1 MLSLINSRSKHSAKL
16 LTGVNVFPVNKI
28 AEASS
33 KLPAGVLLTN
43 GCEFH
48 WVTWPLWHDSF
59 TLRRLPEVLLLLSVT
74 TAPQHGQ
81 CFRSSA
87 RHDSKTKSFVSATGD
102 SVSVSVLVSD
112 DEDLWCFSVY
122 SSLLS
127 SSSSQSIRAGSSSF
141 SSLPAFYVA
150 GCTTSILISLEWLL
164 SVYLESVV
172 VWDESCKSMKGSDI
186 VLREYGWSW
195 EMFHKFISRKVFIN
209 LYRCIIGNS
218 FEKGGINLRA

>member
-1 MLSLINSRSKHSAKL
+1 MLSLINSRPKHSAKL

-48 WVTWPLWHDSF
+48 WVAWPLWHDSF

-74 TAPQHGQ
+74 TAPQYGQ

-87 RHDSKTKSFVSATGD
+87 RHDSKTMNFVSATGD
-102 SVSVSVLVSD
+102 LVSVSVSVSD
-112 DEDLWCFSVY
+112 DEDSWCFGVY
-122 SSLLS
+122 SSSSS

-141 SSLPAFYVA
+141 SSLPTFDVA

-172 VWDESCKSMKGSDI
+172 VWDEGC
-186 VLREYGWSW
+186 
-195 EMFHKFISRKVFIN
+195 
-209 LYRCIIGNS
+209 
-218 FEKGGINLRA
+218 FEKGGINFRA